1 LITFNGVNSFLEHP
15 FGIRQFVA
23 SYISVSASI
32 PPTGGRSTRS
42 RTNVLQIPVFTLLIL
57 GYKIRK
63 QGFNVLNW
71 GPERSN
77 DLRNTVQVSSE
88 TRKGR
93 LRFPDKGTMRENVVV
108 FLQWVWVWTK

>member
-1 LITFNGVNSFLEHP
+1 LVACIILITFNGVNSFLEHP
-15 FGIRQFVA
+15 FGIRQFIA
-23 SYISVSASI
+23 SYIS
-32 PPTGGRSTRS
+32 
-42 RTNVLQIPVFTLLIL
+42 IPVFILLIL

-63 QGFNVLNW
+63 HGFNIMNW

-93 LRFPDKGTMRENVVV
+93 LRFPDNGTVKENLAV
-108 FLQWVWVWTK
+108 FMHWVWVWMK